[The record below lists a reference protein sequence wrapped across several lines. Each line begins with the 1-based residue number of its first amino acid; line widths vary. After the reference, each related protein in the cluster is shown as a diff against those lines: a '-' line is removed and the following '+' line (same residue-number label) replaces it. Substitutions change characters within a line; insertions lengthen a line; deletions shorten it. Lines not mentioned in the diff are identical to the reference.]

1 MLLQTWHERL
11 MWLQRI
17 EEEVDERR
25 HRIDYLNQ
33 AAALLIQQGPQQEA
47 QQIQEE
53 VNEFKTFSRDVLE
66 HLVSCHLKLK
76 QISSAQV
83 CIPSKV
89 LFT

>member
-1 MLLQTWHERL
+1 MGKSATKIYYHQ
-11 MWLQRI
+11 
-17 EEEVDERR
+17 
-25 HRIDYLNQ
+25 
-33 AAALLIQQGPQQEA
+33 QQEA